1 MGRSPNQRQ
10 FFLNA
15 RPAIRRFKLEFCCN
29 AAVVTTVSVL
39 PLNSQVLPGHNQ
51 ETYQRLQAAVWST
64 PPPQVWL
71 ATCDDLPL
79 QRQLAATLEE
89 SLQRQGAIATATQ
102 YLFHI
107 DQPNLVQQLQA
118 RLPLP
123 PTARPPLLQILGIEQ
138 LTYCSSDT
146 QYQFLRSLHQV
157 GPFWRSQAMN
167 LLLWLPRPW
176 LKQIRREVP
185 RLAQSVFE
193 FIGEPTPISTMAQPP
208 AYQAAFAPVRR
219 WQFLGKPAPEVPAP
233 PAGTAAEADP
243 VRPASTAVPAVPSDP
258 APAADEPAVEPAL
271 PTFSEALWEQLQ
283 ADLSEFEIAELAPEP
298 ASPPLLDP
306 EPTAADETVVAST
319 ESSGPSPV
327 PADRLTAIADTE
339 LGAQSA
345 AELPVPEWGSED
357 QRDWAIAFEWRDRIQ
372 AGDHSLGTLVAAIQV
387 YERLQPRQSTTPQ
400 RTEVLN
406 DLGSLYWLWAQ
417 QAPTPEDYWQRLT
430 LSSELYEAALSPL
443 SQQTAAGVLNRL
455 HSNLGS
461 VYSLLAAHQDPPYFL
476 GKAVRAFHRALQYV
490 PIEVMPEEYATLQTH
505 LGTAYWSLAQHT
517 QEPTHL
523 HRAIAAYQEALRQSQ
538 PQQVPQA
545 YAQLQNNLGIALWS
559 LSRHERPVFLLEQA
573 IAAYRTALA
582 YRTPD
587 ADAAGHAATQNNLG
601 TAYWDLG
608 GHCEERSPAQQQ
620 AWQQAIT
627 AYDAA
632 LTTVVQVP
640 AEQCSFDPW
649 ATHHSIGVVC
659 DQRAIAFAP
668 DTAAQEP
675 LLRKATAHYVSAL
688 TGWHQMD
695 ATTTDTA
702 LQALVRNL
710 QLQARYLGM
719 ETQQRSLSQVPADWL
734 PEIWRKL

>member
-1 MGRSPNQRQ
+1 M
-10 FFLNA
+10 
-15 RPAIRRFKLEFCCN
+15 
-29 AAVVTTVSVL
+29 VTTVSVL

-51 ETYQRLQAAVWST
+51 ETYQRLQEAVWST

-89 SLQRQGAIATATQ
+89 SLQRQGAIAAATQ
-102 YLFHI
+102 YLFNI
-107 DQPNLVQQLQA
+107 DQPNLVQQLQDG
-118 RLPLP
+118 LPLP

-157 GPFWRSQAMN
+157 WPFWRSLDLS
-167 LLLWLPRPW
+167 LLLWVPRPW

-193 FIGEPTPISTMAQPP
+193 FMGEPTPISAIAQPP
-208 AYQAAFAPVRR
+208 AYPATFSPVRR

-233 PAGTAAEADP
+233 PAGTAAADT
-243 VRPASTAVPAVPSDP
+243 VRPASTAVPAVPGEV
-258 APAADEPAVEPAL
+258 APAADEPPVEPAL
-271 PTFSEALWEQLQ
+271 PTFSEALWDQLQ
-283 ADLSEFEIAELAPEP
+283 ADLSEFEMPGSSPPRSIDPEP
-298 ASPPLLDP
+298 AADP
-306 EPTAADETVVAST
+306 ETVVAAP
-319 ESSGPSPV
+319 EPPVPSPV
-327 PADRLTAIADTE
+327 PADRWAAIADAE
-339 LGAQSA
+339 VAAQSVDERLA
-345 AELPVPEWGSED
+345 PEPANEASP
-357 QRDWAIAFEWRDRIQ
+357 DWAIAFEWRDRIQ
-372 AGDHSLGTLVAAIQV
+372 AGDHSLGTLTAAIAV
-387 YERLQPRQSTTPQ
+387 YERLQPRQPTTPQ

-417 QAPTPEDYWQRLT
+417 QALTPEDYWQRLT
-430 LSSELYEAALSPL
+430 ESSEIYEAALSPI

-490 PIEVMPEEYATLQTH
+490 SVEVMPEEYATLQTH

-559 LSRHERPVFLLEQA
+559 LSRHERPGFLLEQA

-620 AWQQAIT
+620 AWRQAIA

-632 LTTVVQVP
+632 LTPVEPVP
-640 AEQCSFDPW
+640 AEQLSFDLW
-649 ATHHSIGVVC
+649 ATHHSIGVVY
-659 DQRAIAFAP
+659 DQLAIALAP
-668 DTAAQEP
+668 DATAQEP
-675 LLRKATAHYVSAL
+675 LLLKATAHYVKAL
-688 TGWHQMD
+688 TGWHQID

-702 LQALVRNL
+702 LQALIRNL

-719 ETQQRSLSQVPADWL
+719 ETQQRSLSQIPADWL